1 MAYVCGL
8 SIHVMLR
15 GQGLVSFAAVLR
27 GVCAPIGAAL
37 LAQRGGLFPWVPVF
51 FGLGIGGYFA
61 LPVEPPIWLLI
72 GAALGGIGAW
82 SVALR
87 VPVSA
92 APLVWALCLIAAGV
106 SVAGARAHLVAGPVV
121 TFRYYGPVEGRVI
134 GLDRSASGAVRV
146 TLDQVVLD
154 DFDPA
159 KVPRRV
165 RIALHGDQ
173 GFHDPRPGEIVIVT
187 AHLSPPSGPAE
198 PGGFDFRRHAWFQ
211 KIGAV
216 GYTRTPLLLLDPG
229 GGQSLARWRQAL
241 SLRIQTQLSG
251 AVGAVASAL
260 ITGDRGMLPPALL
273 EDLRRAN
280 LAHLLAISGLHMGL
294 VTGFVFAVIRI
305 GLAAVPYIG
314 LRVPTKKIAAC
325 IALWVAAG
333 YLALSGGNV
342 ATERAFVMVAV
353 MLGAVLIDRRALS
366 LRAVA
371 VAASVVLLLRPE
383 SLISPGFQMSFSAT
397 TGLIAVF
404 GLLRDRDW
412 GPKGWLR
419 WPVTLVLSS
428 AVAGLAT
435 APFGAAH
442 FNMVAQMGLIANLA
456 SVPLMGALVMPAAVC
471 AMVLM
476 PLGLEAVPL
485 WVMEQ
490 GLRWIL
496 FVASWVSEREF
507 AVRFVVSPDWVVL
520 PLFSL
525 GALLVILWRGAL
537 RWGGVPVVLLALI
550 LWFQTTRPQM
560 LIAEDAGLVGL
571 RTEEGLALSRGKGA
585 GFVAGIWL
593 ENDGDGGTQTV
604 AASRWPDRAGFAAA
618 SLIVLRG
625 KRAAK
630 TAGCRAGDWLVS
642 THSVD
647 NALPCV
653 ASGTV
658 LTPEALRHSGSLAV
672 YESKNGPRIVTAR
685 EISGDRLWNAWVWE
699 TGRKP

>member
-1 MAYVCGL
+1 M
-8 SIHVMLR
+8 
-15 GQGLVSFAAVLR
+15 SFAAVLR
-27 GVCAPIGAAL
+27 RAYGPIGAAF

-61 LPVEPPIWLLI
+61 LPMEPSVGLLI
-72 GAALGGIGAW
+72 GLAGVGVGASAAALR
-82 SVALR
+82 L
-87 VPVSA
+87 PVSV
-92 APLVWALCLIAAGV
+92 APLVWALCLMAAGLA
-106 SVAGARAHLVAGPVV
+106 VAGARAHLVAGPVV
-121 TFRYYGPVEGRVI
+121 TFRYYGPVEGRVVA
-134 GLDRSASGAVRV
+134 LDRSASGAVRV
-146 TLDQVVLD
+146 TLDHVVLD

-159 KVPRRV
+159 KVPRHV
-165 RIALHGDQ
+165 RIALHGEQ
-173 GFHDPRPGEIVIVT
+173 RFHDPRPGEVVIVT
-187 AHLSPPSGPAE
+187 AYLSPPGGPAE

-229 GGQSLARWRQAL
+229 GGQWLARWRQAL

-251 AVGAVASAL
+251 EVGAVAAAL
-260 ITGDRGMLPPALL
+260 ITGDRGMLPPVLL

-325 IALWVAAG
+325 VALLVAAG

-371 VAASVVLLLRPE
+371 VAALVVLLLRPE
-383 SLISPGFQMSFSAT
+383 SLLSPGFQMSFSAT
-397 TGLIAVF
+397 TGLVAVF
-404 GLLRDRDW
+404 GVLRDLDW
-412 GPKGWLR
+412 GPKGWFR
-419 WPVTLVLSS
+419 WPATLVLSS

-435 APFGAAH
+435 VPFGAAH
-442 FNMVAQMGLIANLA
+442 FNMVAQLGLIANLA

-471 AMVLM
+471 ALLLM
-476 PLGLEAVPL
+476 PLGLEALPF

-496 FVASWVSEREF
+496 FVASWVSERDL
-507 AVRFVVSPDWVVL
+507 AVRFVVSPSGLVL
-520 PLFSL
+520 PLMSL
-525 GALLVILWRGAL
+525 GALLLILWRGVL
-537 RWGGVPVVLLALI
+537 RWGGVPIVLLTLF
-550 LWFQTTRPQM
+550 LWLQTSRPDL
-560 LIAEDAGLVGL
+560 LIAENAALVGV
-571 RTEEGLALSRGKGA
+571 RTEDGLALSRGKGA

-593 ENDGDGGTQTV
+593 ENDGDGVDQPV
-604 AASRWPDRAGFAAA
+604 AAARWPDSASVAAV

-625 KRAAK
+625 KKAA
-630 TAGCRAGDWLVS
+630 ASANCRVGDWVVS
-642 THSVD
+642 THELD
-647 NALPCV
+647 ATLPCV
-653 ASGTV
+653 RSGKV
-658 LTPEALRHSGSLAV
+658 LTPESLRLSGSLAV
-672 YESKNGPRIVTAR
+672 YTSKNGPRIVTAR
-685 EISGDRLWNAWVWE
+685 EISGERLWNAWAW
-699 TGRKP
+699 RPKRAPQ